1 MPTIAFGGLA
11 IVAAAALAAPLAL
24 GLFPKVRLPSIVLE
38 IVLGIVVG
46 PQVLGWVSID
56 TPIQVMSLLGLA
68 FLLLLAGLEV
78 EYERF
83 RGQLARLTGFGYAIS
98 FGLALL
104 IGLGLHASGLV
115 KSPLLVGIALSATSV
130 GIVIPVLKDAAEVD
144 TPFGQLVVAGA
155 SIAEIT
161 PIVLLSLFFSGES
174 SSIGAKLVLLGL
186 FGLFVGAVGVALLG
200 AERSIRI
207 SAALVRLQDTTAEIR
222 IRGSF
227 LLLTV
232 FVVLAERLGLEA
244 ILGAFLAGAIVK
256 LVDRDQ
262 RITHPRFR
270 QKLEAVG
277 YGVFVPV
284 FFVATG
290 VQFQLN
296 ALFANA
302 TNLARVPIFVAA
314 LLLARGLPAVVYKS
328 LATRRQT
335 LAAALLQ
342 ATSLS
347 FLVVAGQ
354 IGVQLHLLRP
364 AVYAALVAAG
374 LLSVL
379 LFPLT
384 ALTLL
389 RTVGVEPRDVPAAA
403 PESYFVPASSSP

>member
-1 MPTIAFGGLA
+1 MRTISFGGLA

-24 GLFPKVRLPSIVLE
+24 GLLPRIRLPAIVLE
-38 IVLGIVVG
+38 IVLGIVIG
-46 PQVLGWVSID
+46 PQVLSWVSID

-83 RGQLARLTGFGYAIS
+83 RGRLLRLTALGYAIS

-115 KSPLLVGIALSATSV
+115 KSPLLVGIALSATSL
-130 GIVIPVLKDAAEVD
+130 GIVIPVLKDAGQVG
-144 TPFGQLVVAGA
+144 TSFGQLVVAGA
-155 SIAEIT
+155 SIAEIAT
-161 PIVLLSLFFSGES
+161 IVLLSLFFSGETGG
-174 SSIGAKLVLLGL
+174 IGAKLVLLGL
-186 FGLFVGAVGVALLG
+186 FGLFVIAVGVAVLG
-200 AERSIRI
+200 AEQSMRI
-207 SAALVRLQDTTAEIR
+207 SATLLRLQDTTAEIR

-227 LLLTV
+227 LLLAL

-262 RITHPRFR
+262 TMTHPQFR

-290 VQFQLN
+290 VRFDLS

-302 TNLARVPIFVAA
+302 TNLARVPIFLAA
-314 LLLARGLPAVVYKS
+314 LLVARGLPALVYKS
-328 LATRRQT
+328 LTTRTQT

-354 IGVQLHLLRP
+354 IGVQLDLIRP
-364 AVYAALVAAG
+364 AAYAALVAAG

-389 RTVGVEPRDVPAAA
+389 RGAGQKREDLLRPAR
-403 PESYFVPASSSP
+403 

>member
-1 MPTIAFGGLA
+1 VISFGGLA
-11 IVAAAALAAPLAL
+11 IVAAVALAAPLAV
-24 GLFPKVRLPSIVLE
+24 GLFPRIRLPAIVLE
-38 IVLGIVVG
+38 IVLGIVIG
-46 PQVLGWVSID
+46 PNVLGWVSID
-56 TPIQVMSLLGLA
+56 TPIRVMSLLGLA

-83 RGQLARLTGFGYAIS
+83 RGRLLRLTALGYAIS

-104 IGLGLHASGLV
+104 IGLGLHAGGLV
-115 KSPLLVGIALSATSV
+115 RSPLLVGIALSATSL
-130 GIVIPVLKDAAEVD
+130 GIVIPVLKDAGQVG

-155 SIAEIT
+155 SIAELAT
-161 PIVLLSLFFSGES
+161 IVLLSLFFSGEAS
-174 SSIGAKLVLLGL
+174 GLGVKLLLLGL
-186 FGLFVGAVGVALLG
+186 FGVFVLAVSIAVLG
-200 AERSIRI
+200 AERSMRI
-207 SAALVRLQDTTAEIR
+207 SATLLRLQDTTAEIR

-227 LLLTV
+227 LLLAL

-262 RITHPRFR
+262 AMTHPQFR

-290 VQFQLN
+290 LRFDLDG
-296 ALFANA
+296 LFANA
-302 TNLARVPIFVAA
+302 TNLARVPIFLAA
-314 LLLARGLPAVVYKS
+314 LLVTRGLPALVYKS
-328 LATRRQT
+328 LITRTQT

-354 IGVQLHLLRP
+354 IGVQLDLIRP
-364 AVYAALVAAG
+364 AAYAALVAAG

-389 RTVGVEPRDVPAAA
+389 RCAGQRLEDLPEPAR
-403 PESYFVPASSSP
+403 

>member
-1 MPTIAFGGLA
+1 MPAISFGGLA

-24 GLFPKVRLPSIVLE
+24 GLFPRIRLPAIVLE
-38 IVLGIVVG
+38 IVLGIMIG
-46 PQVLGWVSID
+46 PHVLGWVSID
-56 TPIQVMSLLGLA
+56 TPIQVISLLGVA

-78 EYERF
+78 DYERF
-83 RGQLARLTGFGYAIS
+83 RGRLLRLTALGYAIS

-104 IGLGLHASGLV
+104 IGLVLHAAGLV
-115 KSPLLVGIALSATSV
+115 KSPLLIGIVLSATSL
-130 GIVIPVLKDAAEVD
+130 GIVIPVLKDAGQLA
-144 TPFGQLVVAGA
+144 TRFGQLVVAGA
-155 SIAEIT
+155 SIAEIAT
-161 PIVLLSLFFSGES
+161 IVLLSLFFSGES
-174 SSIGAKLVLLGL
+174 SGVGAKLVLLGL
-186 FGLFVGAVGVALLG
+186 FVVAVGVAVLG
-200 AERSIRI
+200 AEHSMRI
-207 SAALVRLQDTTAEIR
+207 SATLVRLQDTTAEIR
-222 IRGSF
+222 VRGSF

-244 ILGAFLAGAIVK
+244 ILGAFLAGAILK
-256 LVDRDQ
+256 LLDRDQ
-262 RITHPRFR
+262 ALTHPQFR

-290 VQFQLN
+290 VRFDLT

-302 TNLARVPIFVAA
+302 TNLARVPIFLAA
-314 LLLARGLPAVVYKS
+314 LLIVRGLPAVVYRS
-328 LATRRQT
+328 LATRTQT

-342 ATSLS
+342 ATSIS
-347 FLVVAGQ
+347 FLIVAGQ

-379 LFPLT
+379 LFPAA

-389 RTVGVEPRDVPAAA
+389 RSGENQPRNVRDA
-403 PESYFVPASSSP
+403 PW